1 MSAAWDAPGS
11 VAGLLP
17 RRIRSRLLAGLM
29 VVGVALAVMGVSE
42 GAYRLAEGALLSVAN
57 RQQTR
62 YDALQLRALLVDAET
77 AQRGFLMTGR
87 DSYLAPLQ
95 AARPRIDEVL
105 ERLRQQYAQTSWA
118 ALVDEV
124 RKRSYERL
132 SELQETVALSQA
144 GRTDA
149 WQTVLLTDIGR
160 EKMDAVRVALGRLE
174 SYENHRIAV
183 DHRAI
188 DRALTVGRFGVH
200 GLSLLSLLWLF
211 HFLRKNEALLRL
223 REEHAAELRHER
235 DRLDGEV
242 VRRTAELSDLAQHLT
257 LVREDERG
265 RLARELH
272 DELGSLLTAVK
283 LDIARVRR
291 LGSREDLD
299 GLRERLQHMS
309 DLIDEGISLK
319 RRIIED
325 LRPSALSNLGL
336 HAALEILTRE
346 FGERSGLQVEAKLE
360 ELPLSDS
367 AALAVYRLVQESLTN
382 VLRHAQAS
390 RVDVSLQALP
400 GAVQVMVQDDGRGFE
415 LQKVGAGHHGLLGMR
430 YRLEALG
437 GRLDIESAPGQ
448 GTRLLARL
456 PR

>member
-1 MSAAWDAPGS
+1 
-11 VAGLLP
+11 
-17 RRIRSRLLAGLM
+17 M
-29 VVGVALAVMGVSE
+29 VVLAALAVMGVSE
-42 GAYRLAEGALLSVAN
+42 AAYRLAEGALLSVSN
-57 RQQTR
+57 RQATR

-77 AQRGFLMTGR
+77 AQRGFLMTAR
-87 DSYLAPLQ
+87 DAYLEPLQ
-95 AARPRIDEVL
+95 AARPKIDEVL
-105 ERLRQQYAQTSWA
+105 ERLRRQYAQTGWA

-132 SELQETVALSQA
+132 SELQETVALRQA

-149 WQTVLLTDIGR
+149 WQTVLMTDIGR

-174 SYENHRIAV
+174 SYESNRIAR
-183 DHRAI
+183 DRAAI
-188 DRALTVGRFGVH
+188 DRALAVGRFGVH
-200 GLSLLSLLWLF
+200 ALSLLSLLWLF
-211 HFLRKNEALLRL
+211 HFLRKNQALLQL
-223 REEHAAELRHER
+223 REEHAVELQHER

-242 VRRTAELSDLAQHLT
+242 ARRTAELSDLAQHLT
-257 LVREDERG
+257 QVREDERG

-272 DELGSLLTAVK
+272 DELGALLTAVK

-291 LGSREDLD
+291 LAQRDDAES
-299 GLRERLQHMS
+299 LRERLQHMS
-309 DLIDEGISLK
+309 DLVDEGIALK

-346 FGERSGLQVEAKLE
+346 FAERTGLRVDAELE
-360 ELPLSDS
+360 DLQLPDA

-382 VLRHAQAS
+382 VLRHAQAQRVGVQLRKLANAVEV
-390 RVDVSLQALP
+390 RVD
-400 GAVQVMVQDDGRGFE
+400 DDGQGFD
-415 LQKVGAGHHGLLGMR
+415 LQRVAAGHHGLLGMR

-437 GRLDIESAPGQ
+437 GCLDIETAPGQ
-448 GTRLLARL
+448 GCRLRARL

>member
-1 MSAAWDAPGS
+1 MPSRPAWITAAP
-11 VAGLLP
+11 L
-17 RRIRSRLLAGLM
+17 LLAATL
-29 VVGVALAVMGVSE
+29 ALAVFVSNE
-42 GAYRLAEGALLSVAN
+42 WSYQAARDSQHSLAERGRVRQITGTLL
-57 RQQTR
+57 RR
-62 YDALQLRALLVDAET
+62 LVDAET

-105 ERLRQQYAQTSWA
+105 ERLRQQYAQTGWA

-174 SYENHRIAV
+174 SYENHRIAE

-257 LVREDERG
+257 QVREDERG

-291 LGSREDLD
+291 LSSREDLD

-346 FGERSGLQVEAKLE
+346 FGERSGLQVETRLE

>member
-1 MSAAWDAPGS
+1 
-11 VAGLLP
+11 
-17 RRIRSRLLAGLM
+17 M
-29 VVGVALAVMGVSE
+29 VVAAALAVMGVSE
-42 GAYRLAEGALLSVAN
+42 AAYRLAEGALLSVAN
-57 RQQTR
+57 RQETR

-95 AARPRIDEVL
+95 AARPKIDEVL
-105 ERLRQQYAQTSWA
+105 ERLRRQYAQTGWA

-174 SYENHRIAV
+174 SYESHRIAE

-223 REEHAAELRHER
+223 REEHASELRQER
-235 DRLDGEV
+235 DRLDVEV

-257 LVREDERG
+257 QVREDERG

-272 DELGSLLTAVK
+272 DELGALLTAVK

-291 LGSREDLD
+291 LVGREDQAD
-299 GLRERLQHMS
+299 LRERLQHMS
-309 DLIDEGISLK
+309 DLIDEGVSLK

-346 FGERSGLQVEAKLE
+346 FGERSGLRIETQLE
-360 ELPLSDS
+360 ELALSDS

-390 RVDVSLQALP
+390 RVELSLQALP
-400 GAVQVMVQDDGRGFE
+400 GAVQVRVQDDGRGFD
-415 LQKVGAGHHGLLGMR
+415 LARVGAGHHGLLGMR

-437 GRLDIESAPGQ
+437 GRLDIDAAPGR

>member
-1 MSAAWDAPGS
+1 
-11 VAGLLP
+11 
-17 RRIRSRLLAGLM
+17 M
-29 VVGVALAVMGVSE
+29 VVAVALAVMGVSE
-42 GAYRLAEGALLSVAN
+42 AAYRLAEGALLSVAN
-57 RQQTR
+57 RQETR

-95 AARPRIDEVL
+95 AAGPKIDEAL
-105 ERLRQQYAQTSWA
+105 ERLRKQYAQTGWA

-132 SELQETVALSQA
+132 SELQETVALRQA

-160 EKMDAVRVALGRLE
+160 EKMDAVRVALGHLE
-174 SYENHRIAV
+174 SYESHRIAE

-188 DRALTVGRFGVH
+188 DRALTVGRLGVH

-211 HFLRKNEALLRL
+211 HFLRKNEALLSL
-223 REEHAAELRHER
+223 REEHALELQQER

-272 DELGSLLTAVK
+272 DELGALLTSVK

-291 LGSREDLD
+291 LAGREDLD

-336 HAALEILTRE
+336 HAALEILIRE
-346 FGERSGLQVEAKLE
+346 FGERSGLQIQSQLE
-360 ELPLSDS
+360 ELVLSDS
-367 AALAVYRLVQESLTN
+367 AGLAVYRLVQESLTN
-382 VLRHAQAS
+382 VLRHAQAR
-390 RVDVSLQALP
+390 RVEISLQSLP
-400 GAVQVMVQDDGRGFE
+400 GAVQVVVQDDGRGFE
-415 LQKVGAGHHGLLGMR
+415 LARVAAGHHGLLGMR

-437 GRLDIESAPGQ
+437 GRLDIVSAPGR
-448 GTRLLARL
+448 GTRLQARL